1 MCLIRIVNK
10 FYALV
15 LASCLSCTIKK
26 EHQIPKLVVLISVD
40 QMRGDYMSRYRSDF
54 NGGLKYLAENGQSFL
69 NTHHNHANTSTA
81 PGHATIATGC
91 HPSNNG
97 ITNNSIYYRNTQKS
111 HYSILDTSINFVGI
125 TNCTLPKSSAKNLLK
140 PSIGDIVKSYNP
152 KSKSYS
158 VSLKDRASIL
168 MGGHDANRAFWF
180 DATSTQMVSTNYYA
194 EPFPDWVKNYLGKE
208 VMADDVAKGWLL
220 HPKIRITYDLYIDS
234 IYQENGFFK
243 PKFPHNLTH
252 STNQND
258 KDVGNFLWNT
268 PFGDHFVLKFAMKLI
283 ENENLGISSHTDVL
297 TVSLSAADYIGHGF
311 GPDSYEVADYYY
323 KLDQYLLE
331 FINYLNK
338 KIGQEN
344 YILTLTSDHGVAPF
358 PELTHHHE
366 SQGERISQQKFQQD
380 IDSID
385 ATIQRELNL
394 NEPSI
399 IAASGYRGVE
409 PNFEVISNP
418 DIDSVKLVNH
428 IQKHLKNL
436 DYIQETVS
444 FIDINNPSC
453 NKLFIE
459 KMRNS
464 YNPNH
469 GYFIKIIGKK
479 NYLIGYKYNG
489 TTHGSPLCYDTHVP
503 LLFLG
508 TNIQSRQV
516 KDTAYTV
523 DIAPTL
529 LDYIGIEY
537 DRIFDGNKLNLI
549 LK

>member
-1 MCLIRIVNK
+1 MNK

-54 NGGLKYLAENGQSFL
+54 NGGLKYLAENSQSFL

-125 TNCTLPKSSAKNLLK
+125 TNCTLTKSSAKNLLK

-180 DATSTQMVSTNYYA
+180 DATSTQMVSTDYYA

-220 HPKIRITYDLYIDS
+220 HPKIRTTYDLYID
-234 IYQENGFFK
+234 
-243 PKFPHNLTH
+243 
-252 STNQND
+252 
-258 KDVGNFLWNT
+258 
-268 PFGDHFVLKFAMKLI
+268 
-283 ENENLGISSHTDVL
+283 
-297 TVSLSAADYIGHGF
+297 AADYIGHGF

-409 PNFEVISNP
+409 PNFKVISNP

-444 FIDINNPSC
+444 FIDINNRSC